1 MCVCITNHI
10 RDTNEV
16 TSIRFMANELMTDGQ
31 SKTEASDAY
40 SFAMLMVEV
49 GRKVFM
55 AESSVIRF

>member
-1 MCVCITNHI
+1 
-10 RDTNEV
+10 
-16 TSIRFMANELMTDGQ
+16 MANELMTDGQ